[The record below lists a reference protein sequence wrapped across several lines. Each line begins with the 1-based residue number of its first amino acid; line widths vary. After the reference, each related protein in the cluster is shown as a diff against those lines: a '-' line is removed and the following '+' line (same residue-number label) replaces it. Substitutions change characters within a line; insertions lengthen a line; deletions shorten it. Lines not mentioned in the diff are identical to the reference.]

1 MPVDPWNLL
10 AWMADRESRE
20 PGAPTMFGTQF
31 IQQAQAAGLATGD
44 DLAMESIARAASH
57 LKRLGYIGWSYIPTP
72 NVDRQ
77 EPPLDFVDSAFIQ
90 RVQEIHVTDKGHTAL
105 AARGREFVGTQIN
118 ISNSTVG
125 QLALGD
131 ITNIDLFVILD
142 ATERALESLDVTI
155 EEKEE
160 ARSVIQR
167 MRQASGTVASSAI
180 SSVLGAA
187 LRQALGLP

>member
-1 MPVDPWNLL
+1 MPVDSWDLL
-10 AWMADRESRE
+10 AWMGDREKRE

-31 IQQAQAAGLATGD
+31 VQQAQAAGLATGD
-44 DLAMESIARAASH
+44 DLAMDSIARAAAH
-57 LKRLGYIGWSYIPTP
+57 LKRLGYVGWSYIPTP

-77 EPPLDFVDSAFIQ
+77 EPPLEFVDSAFIQ
-90 RVQEIHVTDKGHTAL
+90 RVQEIHVTDAGHTAL

-131 ITNIDLFVILD
+131 IANIDFFVVLD
-142 ATERALESLDVTI
+142 GTEKALESIDATA
-155 EEKEE
+155 EEKQA
-160 ARSVIQR
+160 ARDVIQR
-167 MRQASGTVASSAI
+167 MRAASGTVASSAI